1 MSTKTKQNKSTPTLQ
16 TPTRESPHTCTLQL
30 TAKVFQLACLRL
42 VILPDLPNFFCPNFI
57 ITISH
62 SVPNTLRCLLVCK
75 AHNSLTHTRIPAI
88 LSSTP
93 PNQLQNHLLL
103 AFFFFFFFSFFFF
116 FFFLLLFSLLFFFFL
131 LYTKLITKCAG
142 CTSGLESC
150 SHLS

>member
-30 TAKVFQLACLRL
+30 TAKLFQLACLRL

-75 AHNSLTHTRIPAI
+75 PPNSLTHTHIPTI

-93 PNQLQNHLLL
+93 PNQLQNQLLL
-103 AFFFFFFFSFFFF
+103 AFFF

-150 SHLS
+150 SRLS